1 MIREEIGDVLDE
13 GQVRVLK
20 TDEHARR
27 DCECGCSERDVR
39 IVASGINYSAYPCG
53 KEVRDGRYVG
63 MHVGKFHPIS

>member
-39 IVASGINYSAYPCG
+39 IVASGIN
-53 KEVRDGRYVG
+53 
-63 MHVGKFHPIS
+63 